1 MHRRHLIVLIALLLL
16 FTSSA
21 QMELIPLPLD
31 DDSVYGQKPQP
42 EGFLSPDEYKDASIH
57 VRIERFEY
65 KKTPCMMI
73 LIDIAHPSQIRTTKS
88 SASFTDREMV
98 VAQLMAKKARA
109 VFAVNG
115 DFFKYN
121 VHGFTIRQQHEVRK
135 RLIRAAAEKYDVLF
149 IDDLGD
155 FSVARNATTD
165 SAQAHM
171 DALEA
176 SGRTVVN
183 TFTFGPLLIE
193 NGQIQAFDK
202 WLWEGTIP
210 MQRVAIGQLAPLSYG
225 VFHCGGATKL
235 KTGLTMNEFA
245 QMILEKQP
253 DARMVYNLDGGG
265 STSLVFNNE
274 KINTNWDVREICDMI
289 YFASIDSAGAAHE

>member
-1 MHRRHLIVLIALLLL
+1 MHRRYLIVLIALLLL

-88 SASFTDREMV
+88 SASFIDREMV

-135 RLIRAAAEKYDVLF
+135 GSSVQRLKSMTCCSLMIWAIFPLPATPPPT
-149 IDDLGD
+149 
-155 FSVARNATTD
+155 ARSTHGCA
-165 SAQAHM
+165 
-171 DALEA
+171 EA

-210 MQRVAIGQLAPLSYG
+210 MQRVAIGQLGPLSYG